1 MQNVALRIYS
11 GDIIGIEIIFRIVLQ
26 LFWFIAI
33 YLIGNYLM
41 KGYETCSDSRRL
53 ME

>member
-11 GDIIGIEIIFRIVLQ
+11 GDITGIEIILRIALQ

-33 YLIGNYLM
+33 YLLGNYLM
-41 KGYETCSDSRRL
+41 GKAMRHVVVQGG
-53 ME
+53 